1 MLDRDV
7 MFPEIGEMLNCW
19 VWNYQIATLDKVS
32 FTVYNKTFTK
42 AF

>member
-19 VWNYQIATLDKVS
+19 VWNYQIATLDKIS
-32 FTVYNKTFTK
+32 YRVYMNNFSGVY
-42 AF
+42 